1 MIKLNIKNKYAEII
15 ISRPEVKNA
24 INSELILELKSKLN
38 EVKRN
43 ENLRCLVIKGEN
55 KVFSSGADL
64 NWLRDINHLD
74 YDELYFDSL
83 AFVELLKAINHFPI
97 PVISVVDG
105 PAIGGGAGIALSSD
119 IIIGTQNTIFGISEL
134 YYGIVPAAIV
144 PIVKSRIGE
153 TLTREY
159 MITGERI
166 KSEKAFQIG
175 MLNYLIEENEIEEL
189 LNKLINKLVRN
200 APNATK
206 KVREMIRLIDD
217 IENKDKYIAKT
228 IANLRISEEGKEGI
242 NAFLEKRKPKWD
254 V

>member
-1 MIKLNIKNKYAEII
+1 MIKLNIKDKYAEII

-24 INSELILELKSKLN
+24 INSELILKLKSKLN

-64 NWLRDINHLD
+64 NWLRDIYHLD
-74 YDELYFDSL
+74 YDELYSDSL
-83 AFVELLKAINHFPI
+83 AFVELLNDINHFPI

-166 KSEKAFQIG
+166 KAEKALQIG

-189 LNKLINKLVRN
+189 LKKLINKLVRN

-206 KVREMIRLIDD
+206 KVREMIRLIDA
-217 IENKDKYIAKT
+217 IENKNEYIAKT
-228 IANLRISEEGKEGI
+228 IADLRISEEGKEGI

>member
-1 MIKLNIKNKYAEII
+1 MIKLNIKDKYAEIK

-38 EVKRN
+38 EVKSN
-43 ENLRCLVIKGEN
+43 KNLRSLVIKGEN
-55 KVFSSGADL
+55 RVFSSGADL

-74 YDELYFDSL
+74 YDELYSDSL
-83 AFVELLKAINHFPI
+83 AFVELLNDINHFPI

-166 KSEKAFQIG
+166 RAEKAYQIG

-189 LNKLINKLVRN
+189 LNKLIKKLVRN

-206 KVREMIRLIDD
+206 KVREMIRLIDS
-217 IENKDKYIAKT
+217 IENKDEYIAKT
-228 IANLRISEEGKEGI
+228 IADLRISEEGKEGI
-242 NAFLEKRKPKWD
+242 NAFLEKRKPMWD